1 MGEKLSVPGRIFH
14 CAQPIEKFLIALVL
28 IPSLRRGVLLFAVGI
43 LFHPLMIS
51 SVQALDCKA
60 EKLVVA
66 LDIGHSKADPG
77 ARSARGITEYGFNR
91 RFVEELLAVHGSH
104 PHLQFRKI
112 NPSGNKISL
121 KARTDAAA
129 GIGADLFLSIHHD
142 SVNEKYLKQWQDGDT
157 VRDHA
162 DAFRGF
168 SLFVS
173 RKNPAFKNSLKV
185 ARRIAAAFKDA
196 GLGQTLH
203 HAEPIKGEDREL
215 IDWDLGVYNV
225 PFSVLRR
232 ASMPSVLVELGVIIN
247 RREEAWLN
255 QTSTRKQMADLI
267 IRALT
272 ESCR

>member
-1 MGEKLSVPGRIFH
+1 
-14 CAQPIEKFLIALVL
+14 
-28 IPSLRRGVLLFAVGI
+28 
-43 LFHPLMIS
+43 
-51 SVQALDCKA
+51 
-60 EKLVVA
+60 
-66 LDIGHSKADPG
+66 
-77 ARSARGITEYGFNR
+77 
-91 RFVEELLAVHGSH
+91 
-104 PHLQFRKI
+104 
-112 NPSGNKISL
+112 
-121 KARTDAAA
+121 
-129 GIGADLFLSIHHD
+129 
-142 SVNEKYLKQWQDGDT
+142 DGDT